1 LFVRIAC
8 YFLFYQLA
16 VWFLVIVDRNIH
28 DTLSDMLGSETALII
43 FVSLAGLVVLLGLFA
58 IYEAI
63 IFTHRVVGPIVR
75 FRKTVQAII
84 AGEEVDLVR
93 LRNGDFLLELRDEF
107 NEMLRILEQ
116 RGAVTLKPTETAA
129 KQPDAV
135 AV

>member
-1 LFVRIAC
+1 
-8 YFLFYQLA
+8 
-16 VWFLVIVDRNIH
+16 
-28 DTLSDMLGSETALII
+28 MLGSETALII